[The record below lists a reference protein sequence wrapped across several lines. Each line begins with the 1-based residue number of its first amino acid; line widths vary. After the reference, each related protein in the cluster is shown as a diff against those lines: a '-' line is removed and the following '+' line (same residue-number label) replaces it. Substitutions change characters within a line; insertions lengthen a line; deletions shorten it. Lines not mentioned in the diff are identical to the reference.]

1 MHSELAPLIFELCAI
16 IISAALLGTV
26 FLYARQPIIL
36 AYIAAGMLIG
46 PHGINLVT
54 SAENITQIGN
64 LGVIL
69 LLFLIGLNLQPK
81 KLLTLFQ
88 ESALITLGTCAAFF
102 AFSTLFCLAI
112 AFSLRDAA
120 IIGAALM
127 FSSTVIGLKLIP
139 TTTLHH
145 KRLGEIITSI
155 LLVQDILAIS
165 VIIFLNM
172 GDGMG
177 NGNVMLLSFLLML
190 GKFALVCLLAF
201 MGVRYVILPLFRR
214 FDVIQEYSF
223 VTTLAWCF
231 LWAELSHQVGLSYES
246 GAFIAGISIAV
257 SQVSQAISVHLKP
270 LREFFLILFFF
281 AIGARMDI
289 SQANLYS
296 LLGVLLGFLLIA
308 VKYGGFALAL
318 KWAKE
323 KPTVRHELSARLSQA
338 SEFSFLVTYAAMQA
352 ELLSQQAVLFI
363 QITTIT
369 TFIVST
375 YWVVKRFP
383 TPISIEKNLRQD

>member
-1 MHSELAPLIFELCAI
+1 MQINLAPLIFELCAI
-16 IISAALLGTV
+16 VISAAVLGTF

-46 PHGINLVT
+46 PNGLQWIPNSEH
-54 SAENITQIGN
+54 ITQIGN

-81 KLLTLFQ
+81 KLIQLFK
-88 ESALITLGTCAAFF
+88 ESSIITIGTCCFFFFSALLF
-102 AFSTLFCLAI
+102 ALAI
-112 AFSLRDAA
+112 QFSLQDAL

-145 KRLGEIITSI
+145 KHMGEIMTSI

-165 VIIFLNM
+165 VIIFLNI
-172 GDGMG
+172 GGG
-177 NGNVMLLSFLLML
+177 NAMLVAFMMML
-190 GKFALVCLLAF
+190 FKFAAFGTLAF
-201 MGVRYVILPLFRR
+201 LGVRYLILSLFQR

-231 LWAELSHQVGLSYES
+231 FWAELSHQVGLSYES

-257 SQVSQAISVHLKP
+257 SRVSQAISVHLKP

-281 AIGARMDI
+281 AIGARMDLAA
-289 SQANLYS
+289 SNLYS
-296 LLGVLLGFLLIA
+296 LLGILFGALLVVIKAWGFS
-308 VKYGGFALAL
+308 KALH
-318 KWAKE
+318 WASE
-323 KPTVRHELSARLSQA
+323 KTAMDGELSARLSQA
-338 SEFSFLVTYAAMQA
+338 SEFSFLVGYAAMNA
-352 ELLSQQAVLFI
+352 NLLSQEASIFI
-363 QITTIT
+363 QTATMT
-369 TFIVST
+369 TFIIST
-375 YWVVKRFP
+375 YWVVRRYP
-383 TPISIEKNLRQD
+383 TPISMANNLRQD